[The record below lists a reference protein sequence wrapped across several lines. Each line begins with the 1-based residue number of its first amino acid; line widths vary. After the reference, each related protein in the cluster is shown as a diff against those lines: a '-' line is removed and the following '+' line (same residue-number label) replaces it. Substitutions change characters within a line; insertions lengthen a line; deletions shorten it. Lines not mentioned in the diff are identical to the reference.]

1 MTSKQSA
8 IFHFRCPP
16 QLRKAIEAEARR
28 QVLTPSAY
36 ARRVI
41 IQQLQ
46 GVSAT
51 KSEAAG
57 SDASRNGAGPRSS
70 TRRAYRI
77 SAGGCYEPPAR

>member
-1 MTSKQSA
+1 MTGKQTT

-41 IQQLQ
+41 VRHLQ
-46 GVSAT
+46 EAGAARVKAEEEDARPSGEGA
-51 KSEAAG
+51 SQRSSRSIGEAA
-57 SDASRNGAGPRSS
+57 
-70 TRRAYRI
+70 
-77 SAGGCYEPPAR
+77 